1 MNSLTAT
8 VYDLFHA
15 TETGSN
21 IMYFTVEMHKNGLI

>member
-8 VYDLFHA
+8 VYDLFRA